1 MSAIEKKFVI
11 IFASG
16 SGRNAENI
24 IRYFQSSEDVDVGY
38 VLTNNPQAGV
48 ILKTKNLGVPV
59 KIFSRKEF
67 YETDSILKF
76 LQQENP
82 SLIVLAGFLWIVP
95 EKIIRAFPKKIINIH
110 PALLPKFG
118 GKGMFGVNVQKKV
131 LESGDKESGITIHSV
146 NEKYDAGDILFQTK
160 CHIDSDETPESLTK
174 KIHALENKYFPL
186 VIESLLLNKKIE
198 SLHSE

>member
-1 MSAIEKKFVI
+1 MKKNSVI
-11 IFASG
+11 LFASG

-59 KIFSRKEF
+59 TIFSRKEF

-76 LQQENP
+76 LQQKNP

-118 GKGMFGVNVQKKV
+118 GKGMFGFNVQKKV

-160 CHIDSDETPESLTK
+160 CHIDSDETPESLIK